1 MQTAFIER
9 NHSQRLASS
18 GRKTTRFLWNKVFA
32 PAPKAV
38 HRTIGGSQPS
48 DASLAGV
55 CDQPLTRFAGIDL
68 PPCFM

>member
-1 MQTAFIER
+1 MHTAFIER
-9 NHSQRLASS
+9 SNSRRLASS
-18 GRKTTRFLWNKVFA
+18 GRKATRSLRNKVFA

-55 CDQPLTRFAGIDL
+55 FDQPLTRFVGIDL
-68 PPCFM
+68 PQCFM